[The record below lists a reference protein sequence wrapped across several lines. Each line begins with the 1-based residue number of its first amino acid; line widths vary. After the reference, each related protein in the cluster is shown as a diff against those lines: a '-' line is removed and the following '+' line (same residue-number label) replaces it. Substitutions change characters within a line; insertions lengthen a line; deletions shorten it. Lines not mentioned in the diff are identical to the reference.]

1 VPEVEGLPVLKRWY
15 VVNTLA
21 KTLSPAAE
29 AFRYFILEEGERF
42 LAQEYGTPAAASE
55 AREPG

>member
-1 VPEVEGLPVLKRWY
+1 VPDIEGLPVLKRWY

-29 AFRYFILEEGERF
+29 AFRYFILEEGERY
-42 LAQEYGTPAAASE
+42 LAKEYGAAGEPAD